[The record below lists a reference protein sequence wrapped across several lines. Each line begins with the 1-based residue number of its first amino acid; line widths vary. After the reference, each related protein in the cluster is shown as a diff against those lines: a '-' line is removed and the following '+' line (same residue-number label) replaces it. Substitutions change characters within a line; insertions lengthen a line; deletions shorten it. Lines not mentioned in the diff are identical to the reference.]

1 MDPPGPIGPGGIF
14 LPDFRDASVAGSG
27 SANPT
32 RDTWLFRLARGG
44 NWIIPAFLAVW
55 LFLVVV
61 PILVL
66 VVFSFFESKNF
77 TVIFKPSLATWSGL
91 FDSGRFEVTLRTLR
105 IALTVTLIELL
116 AGFPFALWLAKG
128 GASKAMRATVLAL
141 LTIPFFLDLSSR
153 TIVWRAILGQTGLI
167 NSFLLSIG
175 AIDRPMEWM
184 LYTEWSVHFGMVLT
198 YFPMMVLPIFTAMT
212 AIDDTYIEA
221 SNDLGASPT
230 QTLFNVI
237 VPLSLPGVF
246 AGVVLTLGSAL
257 AAWVE
262 PSMLGGGFVNLL
274 SNSVESAF
282 TALRYP
288 VVAALTTFVIA
299 LLVGLLLILTLVGRR
314 FGDLSSAFKVLRS

>member
-1 MDPPGPIGPGGIF
+1 
-14 LPDFRDASVAGSG
+14 VAGSG
-27 SANPT
+27 SANLT
-32 RDTWLFRLARGG
+32 RDSWLSRLARGG
-44 NWIIPAFLAVW
+44 NWIIPAFLAAW
-55 LFLVVV
+55 MFLVVV

-66 VVFSFFESKNF
+66 VVFSFFESRNF
-77 TVIFKPSLATWSGL
+77 TVIFEPSLATWSGL

-128 GASKAMRATVLAL
+128 GASKATRATVLAL

-167 NSFLLSIG
+167 NSFFLSIG

-198 YFPMMVLPIFTAMT
+198 YFPMMVLPIFTAMI

-299 LLVGLLLILTLVGRR
+299 LLAGLLLILMLVGRR
-314 FGDLSSAFKVLRS
+314 FGDVSSAFKVLRS